1 MRHRIVRPVLGF
13 RSGAANPL
21 SCHRSGNPQGA
32 QALTDRVDMVPQLP
46 TVDLTHGVER
56 YFEFVQK
63 TVDAQREIATLWVEL
78 LTSLSGTIRE
88 QTEKV
93 SHLVAEQADRIGDL
107 VAGQAAEAEQVANE

>member
-1 MRHRIVRPVLGF
+1 MTLTAELYTAAAGDRL
-13 RSGAANPL
+13 RSATEK
-21 SCHRSGNPQGA
+21 SVEVWKQGA
-32 QALTDRVDMVPQLP
+32 QGLTDRVDMVPQLP

>member
-1 MRHRIVRPVLGF
+1 
-13 RSGAANPL
+13 
-21 SCHRSGNPQGA
+21 
-32 QALTDRVDMVPQLP
+32 
-46 TVDLTHGVER
+46 
-56 YFEFVQK
+56 VQK

-107 VAGQAAEAEQVANE
+107 VAGQAAKAEQSPTSRPTGRGCAGHGGQRPPWQRAAPEPS